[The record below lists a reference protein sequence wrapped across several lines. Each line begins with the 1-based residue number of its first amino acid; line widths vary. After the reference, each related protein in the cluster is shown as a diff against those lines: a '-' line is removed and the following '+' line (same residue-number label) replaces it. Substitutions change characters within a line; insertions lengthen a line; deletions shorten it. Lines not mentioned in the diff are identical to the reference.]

1 MSRFRPLA
9 ELLAAQSLHDV
20 TTCNQLVTT
29 ENQDKPLINKSVTR
43 VTTVTS
49 KKTEGCNENGAGEV
63 VAKPDISRAKT
74 VSLSPDQD
82 GMVRCVDCSHW
93 WKRCRHHTKHGGLWP
108 ELDSKR
114 WRRCREFLVP
124 SNGG

>member
-20 TTCNQLVTT
+20 TTCNQSVTT
-29 ENQDKPLINKSVTR
+29 ENQDKLLINKDVTSVTA
-43 VTTVTS
+43 VTIQ
-49 KKTEGCNENGAGEV
+49 KTEGCHENGAGEA
-63 VAKPDISRAKT
+63 VAKANISRAKT

-82 GMVRCVDCSHW
+82 GMVRCVDCGHW
-93 WKRCRHHTKHGGLWP
+93 WKRCRHSTKYGGLWP
-108 ELDSKR
+108 ELASGR

>member
-29 ENQDKPLINKSVTR
+29 ENQDKSLINKVVTS

-49 KKTEGCNENGAGEV
+49 KKTEGCNENGAREA
-63 VAKPDISRAKT
+63 VAKPNISRAKT

-82 GMVRCVDCSHW
+82 GMVRCIDCGHW
-93 WKRCRHHTKHGGLWP
+93 WKRCRHPTKYGGLWP
-108 ELDSKR
+108 ELDSER
-114 WRRCREFLVP
+114 WRRCREFLVS
-124 SNGG
+124 SNGE

>member
-9 ELLAAQSLHDV
+9 ELLAVQPLHDV
-20 TTCNQLVTT
+20 TTCNQLVTAK
-29 ENQDKPLINKSVTR
+29 NQDKLLINKTVTS

-49 KKTEGCNENGAGEV
+49 KKTEGCNENGAGEA
-63 VAKPDISRAKT
+63 VAKADISRAKT

-82 GMVRCVDCSHW
+82 GMVRCVDCGHW
-93 WKRCRHHTKHGGLWP
+93 WKRCRHPTKHGGLWP

-114 WRRCREFLVP
+114 WRRCREFLVV
-124 SNGG
+124 SNGE